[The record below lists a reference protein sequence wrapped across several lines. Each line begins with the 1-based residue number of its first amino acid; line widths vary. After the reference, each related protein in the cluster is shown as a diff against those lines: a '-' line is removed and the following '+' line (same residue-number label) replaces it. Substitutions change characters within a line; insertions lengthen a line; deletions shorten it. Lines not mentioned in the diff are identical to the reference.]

1 MDFVM
6 GVLRSVWVGRGCV
19 RGEDMGIW
27 GAEEGRCGDGG
38 VFTGG
43 EAEGASRL
51 TAGTKGVDVDFM
63 FCVVDRDSA
72 GEIHDGAFGGAVG
85 SLDQAWISSESQVL
99 LFPLAAA
106 SVTGGV
112 NN

>member
-1 MDFVM
+1 M

-19 RGEDMGIW
+19 RGEDMVSW
-27 GAEEGRCGDGG
+27 GAEEGQCGDGG
-38 VFTGG
+38 VFKGG

-51 TAGTKGVDVDFM
+51 TAGTKGVDMDFM
-63 FCVVDRDSA
+63 FCVIDRDSA

-85 SLDQAWISSESQVL
+85 SLDQAWISSYSQFL
-99 LFPLAAA
+99 LFPPAVA
-106 SVTGGV
+106 SATGEV